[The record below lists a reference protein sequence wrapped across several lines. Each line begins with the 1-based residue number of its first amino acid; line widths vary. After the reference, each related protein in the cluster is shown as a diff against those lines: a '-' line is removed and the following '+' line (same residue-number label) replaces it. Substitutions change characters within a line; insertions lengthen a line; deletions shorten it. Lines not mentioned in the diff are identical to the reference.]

1 MTGRGPIAGQTETR
15 YATPFAVLGISTD
28 GRVLTSV
35 RYLPRSTT
43 PVAPQDRVAERACR
57 EIERYLADPDYRFT
71 VPYQLDGTP
80 FQCRVWREIEKL
92 REKLREKRRDTNCS
106 IITNTYGEMARRLR
120 SGPRAVG
127 GACGANPV
135 PLIVPCHRV
144 LAVGGGLGGFMGG
157 KDPFP
162 LSVKRWLLR
171 HEGILQADH

>member
-1 MTGRGPIAGQTETR
+1 METR
-15 YATPFAVLGISTD
+15 YATPFAVLGIVSD
-28 GRVLTSV
+28 GKVLTSV

-43 PVAPQDRVAERACR
+43 PLAPQDRVAERACR
-57 EIERYLADPDYRFT
+57 EIERYLADPDYLFT
-71 VPYQLDGTP
+71 VPYRLVGTP

-92 REKLREKRRDTNCS
+92 CPIK
-106 IITNTYGEMARRLR
+106 TNTYGEMARHLS

-127 GACGANPV
+127 GACGANPI

-144 LAVGGGLGGFMGG
+144 LAAGGGLGGFMGG

-171 HEGILQADH
+171 HEGIFKADH